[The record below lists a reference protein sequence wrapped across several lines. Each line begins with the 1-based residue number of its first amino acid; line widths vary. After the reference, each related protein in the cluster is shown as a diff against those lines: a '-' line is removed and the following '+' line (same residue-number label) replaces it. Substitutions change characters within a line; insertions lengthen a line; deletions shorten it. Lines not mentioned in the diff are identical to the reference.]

1 MKAFGQGIN
10 MEEFLITWEVTYDG
24 MDEADVTFPEDIID
38 LSPATYY
45 TKEWYEAEDF
55 DSLYNHLNEH
65 GVEHTPEMNVPFH
78 DGDFNIEWVLVQDK
92 DNKEVHR
99 DEDFTTAISDIPYE

>member
-1 MKAFGQGIN
+1 

-24 MDEADVTFPEDIID
+24 MDDSSSLDKIID

-78 DGDFNIEWVLVQDK
+78 DGDFNIDWVLIQDK

-99 DEDFTTAISDIPYE
+99 DDDFKLAISDIPYE

>member
-1 MKAFGQGIN
+1 

-24 MDEADVTFPEDIID
+24 MDDSSSLDKIID

-78 DGDFNIEWVLVQDK
+78 DGDFNIDWVLIQDK

-99 DEDFTTAISDIPYE
+99 DEDFKMKVNDIPYE